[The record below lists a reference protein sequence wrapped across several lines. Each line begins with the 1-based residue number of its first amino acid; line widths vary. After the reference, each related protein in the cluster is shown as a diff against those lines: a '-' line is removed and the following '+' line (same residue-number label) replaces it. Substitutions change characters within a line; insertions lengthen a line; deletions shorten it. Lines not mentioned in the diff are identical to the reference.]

1 MYDVTGAHLLTLA
14 PVIWPARI
22 LSFRADV
29 QVHGMMLDLS
39 LQPLDGVTKVAVGAP
54 WTATNVLIADDGRF
68 AASFGTQPVPQEAY
82 PLLADP
88 FLSVSDFVLNCA
100 MTSSDGFCG
109 SIAGYAQVYGSEPS
123 DRIRLEGSTFG
134 AVRIAGP
141 ELPTPVASCS
151 LP

>member
-1 MYDVTGAHLLTLA
+1 
-14 PVIWPARI
+14 VIWPAQI

-29 QVHGMMLDLS
+29 QVHGTMLDLS
-39 LQPLDGVTKVAVGAP
+39 LQPLDGVTKVPVGAS
-54 WTATNVLIADDGRF
+54 WTATNVVIAGDGRF
-68 AASFGTQPVPQEAY
+68 AAAFGTQPVPQEAY

-88 FLSVSDFVLNCA
+88 FLSVSDFVLNGA
-100 MTSSDGFCG
+100 MTSSDRFCG

-134 AVRIAGP
+134 AVRITGGT
-141 ELPTPVASCS
+141 LPTPVASCS